1 MEDEAHREK
10 SGDHMILES
19 HQQVEQAKTKN
30 FPEFNFATVAEVH
43 NDGISLLIGGETEPT
58 KKHYKCNTFCKFEAG
73 QKVYIQKAGE
83 EYIVL
88 FPVGNPST
96 ELRVDAARHA
106 DLATTAETANL
117 ATTAETAKTADLANT
132 AQTVKNS
139 ETTYNGILLKAMYS
153 NQLAY
158 KIDGQGEWNILQNL
172 TK

>member
-10 SGDHMILES
+10 GGDHMILES

-43 NDGISLLIGGETEPT
+43 SDGISLLIGGETEPT
-58 KKHYKCNTFCKFEAG
+58 KKHYKCNTFCKFESG

-83 EYIVL
+83 EYVVL

-106 DLATTAETANL
+106 DL

-158 KIDGQGEWNILQNL
+158 KIEGQGEWNILQNL

>member
-10 SGDHMILES
+10 GGDHMILES

-83 EYIVL
+83 EYVVL

-96 ELRVDAARHA
+96 ELWVDAARHA
-106 DLATTAETANL
+106 DLATTAETA
-117 ATTAETAKTADLANT
+117 DLANT
-132 AQTVKNS
+132 AETVKNS
-139 ETTYNGILLKAMYS
+139 ETTYNGILLRAMYS

-158 KIDGQGEWNILQNL
+158 KIEGQGEWNILQNA